1 MKRRTLALL
10 LCLLL
15 ILPVLAGCTE
25 KRDEESDLTVPAKPV
40 ISLYPE
46 GDTAEEDSEEEPEPS
61 SPATDVVDAK
71 PVIYLYPEEEYPV
84 ADYAAAKPVVYAYPS
99 EPLAVSVRLEY
110 EGELTV
116 TYPAYGDGWEVL
128 AYPDGTI
135 IDRDGKEYSYLFW
148 EGESDTEYD
157 LSKGF
162 CVAGADTAEF
172 LQETLAAIGLTPRE
186 YNEFIVYWLP
196 KMQDNA
202 YNLITFQTDCYTEA
216 AKLIIDPAPDSLLR
230 VFMVWQALDKP
241 VEIPA
246 PAPFTG
252 FEREGFTVV
261 EWGGCELTD

>member
-15 ILPVLAGCTE
+15 ILPVMTGCTE
-25 KRDEESDLTVPAKPV
+25 KRN
-40 ISLYPE
+40 
-46 GDTAEEDSEEEPEPS
+46 EEPNVTAP
-61 SPATDVVDAK
+61 AK
-71 PVIYLYPEEEYPV
+71 PVIYLYPEEE
-84 ADYAAAKPVVYAYPS
+84 AEEENAASEPAGGYDAKPVIYTYPT

-116 TYPAYGDGWEVL
+116 TYPEYGDGWEVL

-148 EGESDTEYD
+148 EGESDTAYD
-157 LSKGF
+157 LSEGF

-172 LQETLAAIGLTPRE
+172 LQQTLAAIGLTPKE

-196 KMQDNA
+196 KMQSNA
-202 YNLITFQTDCYTEA
+202 YNLITFQSDCYTEA
-216 AKLIIDPAPDSLLR
+216 AKLTVDPAPESLLR
-230 VFMVWQALDKP
+230 VFMVWKALDEP
-241 VEIPA
+241 VEIAA
-246 PAPFTG
+246 PAPFEG
-252 FEREGFTVV
+252 FAREGFTVV